1 MNRFNS
7 ATHVSAQFDKELE
20 EIREKV
26 SAMGDLV
33 GQQLALVIEAFTTG
47 NVDLAMQVLKQDD
60 TIDEY
65 EAAIDEDC
73 ATVIALRQ
81 PTGHDLNLL
90 ISVIKVANE
99 LESIAAKVEGI
110 ADITIQ
116 LNNSLPADT

>member
-1 MNRFNS
+1 MNKFNDAS
-7 ATHVSAQFDKELE
+7 HVSTQFDKELE

-33 GQQLALVIEAFTTG
+33 GQHLALAIEAFTTG
-47 NVDLAMQVLKQDD
+47 NADLAMQVIKQDD
-60 TIDEY
+60 VIDEY
-65 EAAIDEDC
+65 EAAIDEEC
-73 ATVIALRQ
+73 ANVIALRQ
-81 PTGHDLNLL
+81 PTGHDLNLI

-116 LNNSLPADT
+116 LHNSLPADT

>member
-1 MNRFNS
+1 MNKFNDAS
-7 ATHVSAQFDKELE
+7 HVSTQFDKELE

-33 GQQLALVIEAFTTG
+33 GQQLALAIEAFTTG
-47 NVDLAMQVLKQDD
+47 NADLAMQVIKQDD
-60 TIDEY
+60 VIDEY
-65 EAAIDEDC
+65 EAAIDEEC
-73 ATVIALRQ
+73 ANVIALRQ
-81 PTGHDLNLL
+81 PTGHDLNLI

-116 LNNSLPADT
+116 LHNSLPADT

>member
-1 MNRFNS
+1 MNRFNN
-7 ATHVSAQFDKELE
+7 ANHVSAQFDKELE
-20 EIREKV
+20 DIREKV

-33 GQQLALVIEAFTTG
+33 GQQLALAIEAFTTG
-47 NVDLAMQVLKQDD
+47 NADLAMQVIKQDD
-60 TIDEY
+60 VIDEY
-65 EAAIDEDC
+65 EASIDEDC

>member
-116 LNNSLPADT
+116 LNNSLPTDT

>member
-20 EIREKV
+20 AIREKV

-33 GQQLALVIEAFTTG
+33 EQQLTLVVDAFTTG

-60 TIDEY
+60 LIDEY
-65 EAAIDEDC
+65 ETAIDEDC
-73 ATVIALRQ
+73 AAVIALRQ

-90 ISVIKVANE
+90 IAVIKVANE
-99 LESIAAKVEGI
+99 LESIAAKIEGI

-116 LNNSLPADT
+116 LHNSLPADT

>member
-1 MNRFNS
+1 MNRFNEAS
-7 ATHVSAQFDKELE
+7 HVSAQFDKELE

-33 GQQLALVIEAFTTG
+33 GQQLALTIEAFTTG
-47 NVDLAMQVLKQDD
+47 NADLAMQVIKQDD
-60 TIDEY
+60 VIDQC
-65 EAAIDEDC
+65 EAAIDELC
-73 ATVIALRQ
+73 VNVIALRQ
-81 PTGHDLNLL
+81 PTAHDLNLI

-116 LNNSLPADT
+116 LHNSLPADT

>member
-1 MNRFNS
+1 VNRFNS

-47 NVDLAMQVLKQDD
+47 NVDLATQVLKQDD
-60 TIDEY
+60 VIDEL
-65 EAAIDEDC
+65 EVAIDEEC
-73 ATVIALRQ
+73 ANVIALRQ

-90 ISVIKVANE
+90 IAVIKVTNE

-116 LNNSLPADT
+116 LHNSLPADT